1 MFLEKEK
8 NMQSEVQIFSNG
20 NIDLPVKEVDGQ
32 VYFEAEAAAIGLG
45 ISQIAKSGNEV
56 VRWERINRYLSIPT
70 SGDEKISKGSWITE
84 PQFYKLAFKANNNVA
99 ERFQNWV
106 ATDVLPSIRKH
117 GAYLTDQKIEEVL
130 DNPDTIIKLATKL
143 KEERAKSAALA
154 ADNEKMKPKALF
166 ADSVASSD
174 TSILIGV
181 LAKIIKQNGVDYLTT
196 KGKQKPLGQNNFF
209 KWLRENDYLISR
221 RGGSYNTPTQ
231 KAMELG
237 LFEVKESSTP
247 NPDGSVRITKTTKV
261 TGKGQQYFVNKFLK
275 KK

>member
-1 MFLEKEK
+1 M
-8 NMQSEVQIFSNG
+8 NEVQIFSNG
-20 NIDLPVKEVDGQ
+20 NVDLPVKEVGGQ

-45 ISQIAKSGNEV
+45 ISQLANSGNEV
-56 VRWERINRYLSIPT
+56 VRWERINKYLSIPT
-70 SGDEKISKGSWITE
+70 SGDGKIAKGDWITE
-84 PQFYKLAFKANNNVA
+84 PQFYKLAFKASNDVA
-99 ERFQNWV
+99 ERFQDWV
-106 ATDVLPSIRKH
+106 ATEVLPSIRKH

-154 ADNEKMKPKALF
+154 VDNKRMKPKALF
-166 ADSVASSD
+166 ADSVASSK

-181 LAKIIKQNGVDYLTT
+181 LAKIIKQNGVDQLTI
-196 KGKQKPLGQNNFF
+196 KGKQKSMGQNNFF
-209 KWLRENDYLISR
+209 EWLRENGYLISR
-221 RGGSYNTPTQ
+221 KGNSYNTPTQ

-237 LFEVKESSTP
+237 LFEVKESIMP

-275 KK
+275 K